1 MRWLHKKSFILQRM
15 ASPWVFGGMRR
26 VGCGRGERGAA
37 IKPNCGR
44 VDCDSLL
51 HCPPLINYICHRICI
66 SCIRCIWLYL
76 PVYFSTVFLFLNTWT
91 CSTAVF
97 VTTVVVL
104 RAAVIN
110 CFCYKSFLLTNCP
123 NLPIVGPESRGR
135 RSKGNTNT
143 QLTEIQYLSGGST
156 HSVMLTEYY
165 PF

>member
-1 MRWLHKKSFILQRM
+1 MQ
-15 ASPWVFGGMRR
+15 R

-51 HCPPLINYICHRICI
+51 HCPPLINYICHHICI
-66 SCIRCIWLYL
+66 YLLYL
-76 PVYFSTVFLFLNTWT
+76 PGCIFLFLYMDLFNYCICHYGCW
-91 CSTAVF
+91 
-97 VTTVVVL
+97 
-104 RAAVIN
+104 AATVIN
-110 CFCYKSFLLTNCP
+110 CFCYKSFLLTNRP